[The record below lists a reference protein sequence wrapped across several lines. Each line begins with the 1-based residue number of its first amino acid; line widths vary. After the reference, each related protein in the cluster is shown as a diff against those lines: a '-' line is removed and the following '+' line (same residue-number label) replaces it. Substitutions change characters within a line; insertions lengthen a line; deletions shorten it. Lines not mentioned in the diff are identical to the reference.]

1 MMNKKTLQTKRA
13 KTTLLIAAS
22 LTGVIIAC
30 YTTIVRAVI
39 DRNALPVPVHIVS
52 KGEVSSPQA
61 PNQNNPATKD
71 WTYTFSNY
79 ANGAL
84 PKKDWRFEIGPEV
97 ADYNNELQTYTDK
110 TSNVRIQ
117 DGLLVIEARKEALDG
132 KKYTSARINT
142 LGNFSFTYGTLEV
155 DMMLPKGRG
164 TWPAAWLM
172 PSTNKYAPETFGIA
186 KNDRL
191 AWALNGEIDFAE
203 AIGSIPGE
211 NLPAVHS
218 YNELQRKPTYTPAH
232 IKNPYTEFH
241 RYGVIK
247 TPDKIT
253 FTIDGVPYASR
264 EKQSDS
270 PLEWPFDQP
279 YYLILNLAIG
289 GNWAGDHGID
299 DTMAPWQL
307 KIKSITYQAPK

>member
-117 DGLLVIEARKEALDG
+117 DGLLVIEARKEAL
-132 KKYTSARINT
+132 I
-142 LGNFSFTYGTLEV
+142 
-155 DMMLPKGRG
+155 
-164 TWPAAWLM
+164 
-172 PSTNKYAPETFGIA
+172 
-186 KNDRL
+186 
-191 AWALNGEIDFAE
+191 
-203 AIGSIPGE
+203 
-211 NLPAVHS
+211 
-218 YNELQRKPTYTPAH
+218 
-232 IKNPYTEFH
+232 
-241 RYGVIK
+241 
-247 TPDKIT
+247 
-253 FTIDGVPYASR
+253 
-264 EKQSDS
+264 
-270 PLEWPFDQP
+270 
-279 YYLILNLAIG
+279 
-289 GNWAGDHGID
+289 
-299 DTMAPWQL
+299 
-307 KIKSITYQAPK
+307 